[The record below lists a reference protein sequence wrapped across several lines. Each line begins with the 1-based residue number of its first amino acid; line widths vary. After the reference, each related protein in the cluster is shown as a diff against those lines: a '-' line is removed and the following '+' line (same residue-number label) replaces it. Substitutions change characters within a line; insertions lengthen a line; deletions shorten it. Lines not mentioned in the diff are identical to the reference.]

1 MGSNNKNGQTGPIFF
16 FLKLTSSNKNITQVV
31 KTEEY
36 QIASSYTQT
45 KDQILANNIS
55 IPLLKS
61 ACRFRFHASQHYP
74 QSYNTMKPKKPLNQH
89 KEKMVKNL
97 FQRAM
102 KHSAGKSCPTGS
114 HSVNAVKHI
123 PCSENKKQGTY
134 SIHCF

>member
-1 MGSNNKNGQTGPIFF
+1 MPIAPC
-16 FLKLTSSNKNITQVV
+16 
-31 KTEEY
+31 EY
-36 QIASSYTQT
+36 H
-45 KDQILANNIS
+45 IS
-55 IPLLKS
+55 LLKS
-61 ACRFRFHASQHYP
+61 ACLFRFHASQHYP

-123 PCSENKKQGTY
+123 PCSENKKTGDVFHPLLLADEGN
-134 SIHCF
+134 SSLGSPESLLNNILWAGM